1 MNDLSNLS
9 REELFGV
16 LLCGEKP
23 INGIS
28 LQEYVQEWNVR
39 VAKEGGYEVNVSPTL
54 EENL

>member
-16 LLCGEKP
+16 LLYGEKP

-28 LQEYVQEWNVR
+28 LKEYVQEWNVR
-39 VAKEGGYEVNVSPTL
+39 VAKEGGYEVDVSPTDT
-54 EENL
+54 